1 MVRSLVLLEP
11 WRRGPV
17 LERPLGQLRMEW
29 LEDRHRRQT
38 CGNVQEL
45 EVHPDDR
52 LKRKQTGPLFGC
64 WREESALGQS
74 LWLWYGLEQII
85 QWGLA
90 RPEKVTVQSSKSTWS
105 QLIPRS

>member
-1 MVRSLVLLEP
+1 MLRSLVLLEP
-11 WRRGPV
+11 GRHGPV